1 MRNFADYNPPDI
13 NEHKSNV
20 DGYDFDKRLKN
31 VDGRVWEI
39 VDEDSGGGTVDPP
52 VSTVQTESFVLDAD
66 GKATL
71 SVTGF
76 AAILTDN
83 SKYEIYFEGQRKFF
97 TNGDFTYTSN
107 IITSTN
113 GADDEGLKCF
123 LKIY

>member
-1 MRNFADYNPPDI
+1 MNNFLDYNPPDI
-13 NEHKSNV
+13 NEHKSFV
-20 DGYDFDKRLKN
+20 DGYDFDKRLKT
-31 VDGRVWEI
+31 VDGKVYEV
-39 VDEDSGGGTVDPP
+39 VDEENGGTIDPP
-52 VSTVQTESFVLDAD
+52 ISTLQTESFVLDAG

-76 AAILTDN
+76 SGILTDN

-97 TNGDFTYTSN
+97 TNGDFTYASN
-107 IITSTN
+107 VITSTN